1 MIKAG
6 RKLTLAYIDSPECEW
21 PATVK
26 ERAKEIIRLTAQLS
40 FEKDRTSRMD
50 MLDRHKAGALS
61 KVGLLHQQ
69 LANAYRN
76 LAKELVYHQS
86 RVNR

>member
-1 MIKAG
+1 MPRAD
-6 RKLTLAYIDSPECEW
+6 RKLTIAYIDSPECDW

-26 ERAKEIIRLTAQLS
+26 ERAKEIIRLTAELS
-40 FEKDRTSRMD
+40 FEKARVSQMD

-61 KVGLLHQQ
+61 KVGLMHQQ

-76 LAKELVYHQS
+76 LSKELVYHQS
-86 RVNR
+86 RINR